1 MGFFSSV
8 LIRLKGFFLQAGDD
22 IVSGSTSSIKATYRT
37 IEEQEI
43 KRYNHMLDGVS
54 SLARQRSQTEQEIQ
68 KDEEQLSELAQEM
81 EGALAIA
88 EREPENQQVH
98 EQAYNRAF
106 TKKEELEARLE
117 QRRSKFEELDQKV
130 ENYKIELS
138 NFQERVQSLK
148 QEGDEAVA
156 DLISSESI
164 VRIEQRLQGL
174 STEGADQALD
184 AVRRKVQ
191 DTKAKAQIAS
201 EIGGTDVSRQRERYR
216 TAAKQSSGASEFSE
230 RLKQRQQAK
239 TAQSQAETAEERKLG
254 E

>member
-1 MGFFSSV
+1 
-8 LIRLKGFFLQAGDD
+8 
-22 IVSGSTSSIKATYRT
+22 
-37 IEEQEI
+37 
-43 KRYNHMLDGVS
+43 MLDAVS

>member
-43 KRYNHMLDGVS
+43 KRYNQMLDAVS

-68 KDEEQLSELAQEM
+68 KDEEQLSELEQEM

-130 ENYKIELS
+130 ENYKIELA

-148 QEGDEAVA
+148 QEGDEA
-156 DLISSESI
+156 
-164 VRIEQRLQGL
+164 IEQRLQGL
-174 STEGADQALD
+174 STEGTDQALD

-216 TAAKQSSGASEFSE
+216 AAAKQSSGASEFSE

-239 TAQSQAETAEERKLG
+239 TEQSQAETAEERKLG